1 MKLLRTDNMEMLYNF
16 VTPYIEF
23 DDKPFVLRSKFPN
36 RAFTEDEEGTMASLG
51 LAPNYAL

>member
-1 MKLLRTDNMEMLYNF
+1 MEMLYNF

-36 RAFTEDEEGTMASLG
+36 KAFKEDEEGTMASLG
-51 LAPNYAL
+51 LAPNYALQV